1 MIDNDKSQEVNSLWS
16 VRFKYKPFRP
26 FFGKEEGPTW
36 ERILHLRAP
45 QGFLLVG
52 GGGGLYYWNFTVNTY
67 IYNEDKN
74 ESRNFI
80 LHT

>member
-1 MIDNDKSQEVNSLWS
+1 MIDNHKKLTLFEVSDLNIS
-16 VRFKYKPFRP
+16 PFAHFLGRKKGLHGNEFCTSELLRV
-26 FFGKEEGPTW
+26 FFW
-36 ERILHLRAP
+36 W
-45 QGFLLVG
+45 G